1 MMRVDFAETL
11 EERLE
16 TIQEFLLTQDV
27 RSAADRMEDLMG
39 DIDRFGD
46 LMALHPKIGRPAAVL
61 AANSIEGQSR
71 LERVLRL
78 ASEANLPE
86 LREYVMRS
94 YLILYAHSD
103 THVLLLSI
111 RHQRELEYASKTE

>member
-16 TIQEFLLTQDV
+16 TIEEFLLMQDV
-27 RSAADRMEDLMG
+27 SSAAGRMEDLMSE
-39 DIDRFGD
+39 IYRFGD
-46 LMALHPKIGRPAAVL
+46 LVAIHPKIGRPAAVL
-61 AANSIEGQSR
+61 AANSFEGQSR

-86 LREYVMRS
+86 LREYIMRS
-94 YLILYAHSD
+94 HLILYAHSD
-103 THVLLLSI
+103 TRVLLLSI
-111 RHQRELEYASKTE
+111 RHQRELGYAPETE